1 MEKYLK
7 YLMLLFVAALSV
19 SFTACGDD
27 DDEPEKN
34 EGTDISMAG
43 KLNTVTVGVDHV
55 YSGGSK
61 DFEKVTVDVGC
72 QIYHNIVDGFGYL
85 EVTRGGGIVYAGDFQ
100 NLSSVTTVPKSTSD
114 YRDYAIFY
122 KGGCYVIRSSTGN
135 FIRLKVV
142 NATETSETYQFQTFK
157 PTNL

>member
-43 KLNTVTVGVDHV
+43 KLNTVTVGVEIDYGNGV
-55 YSGGSK
+55 K
-61 DFEKVTVDVGC
+61 RFEAVTVDVGC
-72 QIYHNIVDGFGYL
+72 QIFHEGYSFY
-85 EVTRGGGIVYAGDFQ
+85 VNGGIIVYVGDFQ
-100 NLSSVTTVPKSTSD
+100 NLSSVTTAPKSTSD
-114 YRDYAIFY
+114 YRDYATFH
-122 KGGCYVIRSSTGN
+122 KGGCYVIHSSTGN

-142 NATETSETYQFQTFK
+142 NATETSDTYQFQTFK

>member
-43 KLNTVTVGVDHV
+43 ELNTVTVEK
-55 YSGGSK
+55 YE
-61 DFEKVTVDVGC
+61 DFTDFCLVDVGC
-72 QIYHNIVDGFGYL
+72 RVYHYSLQSAISYIGV
-85 EVTRGGGIVYAGDFQ
+85 RGGKIVYAGDFQ
-100 NLSSVTTVPKSTSD
+100 NLSKVTTVPLAYSNYSD
-114 YRDYAIFY
+114 HEMYYRN
-122 KGGCYVIRSSTGN
+122 GCYVIKSDTGKY
-135 FIRLKVV
+135 IRLKVISS
-142 NATETSETYQFQTFK
+142 TQTSETYQF
-157 PTNL
+157 

>member
-43 KLNTVTVGVDHV
+43 KLNTVTVGVEFD
-55 YSGGSK
+55 YGNGAK
-61 DFEKVTVDVGC
+61 KFEEVTVDVGC
-72 QIYHNIVDGFGYL
+72 RIWREGAAVEMSSFYVA
-85 EVTRGGGIVYAGDFQ
+85 GGIIVYAGDFQ
-100 NLSSVTTVPKSTSD
+100 NLSSVTTAPKSTSD
-114 YRDYAIFY
+114 YRDNAIFH

-142 NATETSETYQFQTFK
+142 SATETSDTYQFQTFK

>member
-43 KLNTVTVGVDHV
+43 KLNTVTVGVETD
-55 YSGGSK
+55 YGGGNK
-61 DFEKVTVDVGC
+61 YFEKVTVDVGC
-72 QIYHNIVDGFGYL
+72 QIYHGGYL
-85 EVTRGGGIVYAGDFQ
+85 FVNGGEIVYAGDFQ
-100 NLSSVTTVPKSTSD
+100 NLSSVTTAPKSTSNYD
-114 YRDYAIFY
+114 YRAVFH
-122 KGGCYVIRSSTGN
+122 KGGCYIIHSSTGS

-142 NATETSETYQFQTFK
+142 NATETSETYQFQTFR

>member
-43 KLNTVTVGVDHV
+43 KLNTVTVGVEIE
-55 YSGGSK
+55 YGNGSK
-61 DFEKVTVDVGC
+61 IFEEVTVDVGC
-72 QIYHNIVDGFGYL
+72 RIYHYGDLYVA
-85 EVTRGGGIVYAGDFQ
+85 GGIIVYAGDFQ
-100 NLSSVTTVPKSTSD
+100 NLSSVTTAPKSTSD
-114 YRDYAIFY
+114 YSSYAPFH
-122 KGGCYVIRSSTGN
+122 KGGCYIIHSSTGN

-142 NATETSETYQFQTFK
+142 NATETSETYQFQTFA